1 MKSLKSKL
9 IDVAMRQAWWMPVPG
24 LALAAG
30 GAMVALLVAN
40 LSGTIPPSSVA
51 VALGIAFGNVITI
64 PEGAHPGVRVA
75 SKHVLRVGVVLLGF
89 RLVLDDVIALGPAAL
104 ALVTC
109 VAGGTLAGTILLG
122 RLMQVGRKM
131 SMLIGTGFAICGASA
146 VAAAQGTVEAEEEDV
161 AAALG
166 LVLLFGTLS
175 IGILPLAAVMLDLP
189 SGVAGAW
196 IGAAIHDVG
205 QAVAAAELVGG
216 DALEV
221 AILIKLGR
229 VLLLG
234 PVIVVL
240 TLMMRVHKG
249 ATEGGGAVRV
259 LPWFVLGFVVAVG
272 LRSLDVVPTG
282 TLSSIALAERASFGV
297 ALFALGTE
305 VRWRRLR
312 ALGWRPI
319 AVGAIVWLAL
329 ALVGLIGGM
338 FVIGDAP
345 RI

>member
-1 MKSLKSKL
+1 MNSQTV
-9 IDVAMRQAWWMPVPG
+9 DVSRRQAWWVPVPG
-24 LALAAG
+24 LTLAAV
-30 GAMVALLVAN
+30 GAVVALLVAN
-40 LSGTIPPSSVA
+40 LGATTPPSAVA
-51 VALGIAFGNVITI
+51 VVLGIVVGNMVTI
-64 PEGAHPGVRVA
+64 PEGAHPGIRVA
-75 SKHVLRVGVVLLGF
+75 SKHVLRVGVVFLGF
-89 RLVLDDVIALGPAAL
+89 RLVLEDVIALGPAAL
-104 ALVTC
+104 VLVTC
-109 VAGGTLAGTILLG
+109 VAGGTLAGIMLLG

-131 SMLIGTGFAICGASA
+131 SMLTGTGFAICGASA

-175 IGILPLAAVMLDLP
+175 IGILPLAATLLDLP
-189 SGVAGAW
+189 SEVAGAW

-205 QAVAAAELVGG
+205 QAVAAAEIVGG

-240 TLMMRVHKG
+240 ALMVRVRKG
-249 ATEGGGAVRV
+249 STEGGGAARF
-259 LPWFVLGFVVAVG
+259 LPWFVVGFVVAVG
-272 LRSLDVVPTG
+272 LRSLEVVPTG
-282 TLSSIALAERASFGV
+282 ALSSIALAERASFGV

-319 AVGAIVWLAL
+319 AVGAIAWLAL

-338 FVIGDAP
+338 FVIGNAP
-345 RI
+345 LI